1 MSDKEIE
8 EGEALSDE
16 EMDLTRD
23 EMDLTRDE
31 IPSAGV
37 QDSDEEGEDLMKPS
51 KKKRFVSL
59 FFTFHFLYKNISRIS
74 VMILMIP
81 MKRYLNCDGG
91 IHALL
96 LGRG

>member
-23 EMDLTRDE
+23 E
-31 IPSAGV
+31 IPFAGV

-81 MKRYLNCDGG
+81 MKRYLNCDGC
-91 IHALL
+91 IHALCC
-96 LGRG
+96 